1 LSFKKSELNLIVEK
15 KRKVAQNVSINA
27 LNISSKY
34 SKFVASII
42 RNIKKFIIVKVVIII
57 TKIP

>member
-1 LSFKKSELNLIVEK
+1 MVEK
-15 KRKVAQNVSINA
+15 KRKVAQKVSINA
-27 LNISSKY
+27 LNMCSKY

-42 RNIKKFIIVKVVIII
+42 RKIKKFIIVKVVIII

>member
-1 LSFKKSELNLIVEK
+1 MVEK
-15 KRKVAQNVSINA
+15 NRNVAQNVSINT
-27 LNISSKY
+27 LNMTSKY
-34 SKFVASII
+34 SKFDASIN

>member
-1 LSFKKSELNLIVEK
+1 MVEK
-15 KRKVAQNVSINA
+15 KRKVAQKVSINA
-27 LNISSKY
+27 LNMGSEY
-34 SKFVASII
+34 SNFDASIN